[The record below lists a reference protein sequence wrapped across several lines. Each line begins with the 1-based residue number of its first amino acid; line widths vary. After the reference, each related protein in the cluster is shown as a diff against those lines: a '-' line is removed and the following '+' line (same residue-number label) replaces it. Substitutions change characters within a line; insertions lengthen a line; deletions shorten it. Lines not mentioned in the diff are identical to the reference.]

1 MNSPVLLLIFNRPET
16 TARVFQRIREARPP
30 RLYLASDGPR
40 AEKVGESE
48 TVLGLREELLSAID
62 WPCELQTLFRDDN
75 LGCARAVSGAITWF
89 FEHEE
94 EGIIL
99 EDDTLP
105 HPIFS
110 LFRKELVER

>member
-1 MNSPVLLLIFNRPET
+1 MKSPVLLLIFNRPET
-16 TARVFQRIREARPP
+16 TKRVFQRIREARPP

-40 AEKVGESE
+40 AERVGEAE
-48 TVLGLREELLSAID
+48 TAKDLREGILAGIE
-62 WPCELQTLFRDDN
+62 WPCEIKTLFREEN